1 MTYQK
6 KLKDAIMLL
15 LDFVNQNESE
25 DDEMDYK
32 TAKELSVQDFF
43 VRLEKQIVDDKE
55 DLCKWK
61 SFEYTCTECWKLYT
75 RQLKKKCKSLFCREC
90 TIKKNRAQKD
100 KLVDKYREKNFKE

>member
-55 DLCKWK
+55 DLCK
-61 SFEYTCTECWKLYT
+61 
-75 RQLKKKCKSLFCREC
+75 
-90 TIKKNRAQKD
+90 
-100 KLVDKYREKNFKE
+100 